1 MTFERKITILGP
13 GDNKRAAMLAC
24 DIRDWTEGGLRH
36 TESIIRLLSEGFDIA
51 SAASDFFEAFCG
63 IREQLAAQ
71 DFYPLCYGASRNVY
85 PSGMCRDMAAG
96 EKAYKMQIGK
106 PVGLEDLVEIFE
118 TGPDVEVSTVAAQ
131 KAFWHEWLR
140 SNRKYPGQ

>member
-1 MTFERKITILGP
+1 
-13 GDNKRAAMLAC
+13 
-24 DIRDWTEGGLRH
+24 
-36 TESIIRLLSEGFDIA
+36 
-51 SAASDFFEAFCG
+51 
-63 IREQLAAQ
+63 
-71 DFYPLCYGASRNVY
+71 
-85 PSGMCRDMAAG
+85 MAAG